1 MNLGLGELL
10 LIALVVLLLVGARR
24 LPELGRSLGEAI
36 REFQR
41 ALRGHDDGPDRNKES
56 PK

>member
-1 MNLGLGELL
+1 MRVGWGELL
-10 LIALVVLLLVGARR
+10 IIAAIIVLISGGRR

-41 ALRGHDDGPDRNKES
+41 ALRGPRKPPDDAHP
-56 PK
+56 